1 MADQA
6 RGQRDSRDLPWR
18 RKIQL
23 TPPKTMTFLSGI
35 VPARILASREAVGDR
50 DFGDVGDVGDV
61 SQLL

>member
-6 RGQRDSRDLPWR
+6 RGQRDSREWPWR

-23 TPPKTMTFLSGI
+23 TRPKTMICLSDI

-50 DFGDVGDVGDV
+50 DLGDFGDFGDV
-61 SQLL
+61 SQPR